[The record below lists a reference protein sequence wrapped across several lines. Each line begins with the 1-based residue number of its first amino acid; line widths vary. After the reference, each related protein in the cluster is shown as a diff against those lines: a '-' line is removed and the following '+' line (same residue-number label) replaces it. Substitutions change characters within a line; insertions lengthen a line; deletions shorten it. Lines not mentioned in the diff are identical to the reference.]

1 MLSRTTRTSRASS
14 PSRTTKERNMAI
26 RILLSCIA
34 ALFCTALPA
43 QNESNASGIAP
54 HNNEAAMPDT
64 VVVAASS
71 ATALAASPLH
81 IPTLTSLGTM
91 PSMRFYPYMWGG
103 FHTWDVHEGLNA
115 TIGASVFSTFGS
127 GKTYSGAGFSQNLSL
142 VYAKPLTEK
151 LSLAVGGYFNNM
163 YWAHDTFRDAGL
175 TAVLGYQFDEHWSSY
190 LYGQKSMLPNNRN
203 IPRHLMDMGELGDR
217 IGAAVRY
224 SFNPSFSIQVSF
236 DYNRYNTDGFW
247 KDPIRR
253 NEAK

>member
-1 MLSRTTRTSRASS
+1 
-14 PSRTTKERNMAI
+14 MAK
-26 RILLSCIA
+26 RLLSFCIA

-43 QNESNASGIAP
+43 QNESNASDIAP
-54 HNNEAAMPDT
+54 RSSEAAMADT

-71 ATALAASPLH
+71 ATPPAASSATSLAASSATSIASSPLH

-115 TIGASVFSTFGS
+115 TLGASVFSTFGS
-127 GKTYSGAGFSQNLSL
+127 GNTYSGAGFSQNLSL
-142 VYAKPLTEK
+142 VYAKPLTER

-163 YWAHDTFRDAGL
+163 FWAHDTFRDAGL
-175 TAVLGYQFDEHWSSY
+175 TAVLGYQFDEHWSGY
-190 LYGQKSMLPNNRN
+190 LYGQKSMLPNSR
-203 IPRHLMDMGELGDR
+203 IPHHLMDMGELGDR

-224 SFNPSFSIQVSF
+224 TFNPSFSIQVSF
-236 DYNRYNTDGFW
+236 DYNRFNTDRFW
-247 KDPIRR
+247 TEPLRR